1 MTYNDD
7 NELTRDEIA
16 ALSALPGE
24 KQPSD
29 LLEERVVHAL
39 KMDGYLGA
47 GVRGRQNRGLSL
59 ALRIAAALALFAG
72 GVATGRYLL
81 AADAPQSAST
91 ALPSTIVRERDTT
104 VPDPSTRQVNRNRES
119 VIAEREMWL

>member
-1 MTYNDD
+1 MTYNDE

-16 ALSALPGE
+16 ALSTLPRE
-24 KQPSD
+24 KQPGD

-47 GVRGRQNRGLSL
+47 SPRATRSRGLWL

-81 AADAPQSAST
+81 ATDTPQSASSSEP
-91 ALPSTIVRERDTT
+91 ATIVRERDTT
-104 VPDPSTRQVNRNRES
+104 VPNQDTRQVNRNRES